1 MVDIV
6 HGTQATA
13 PHVSPTLNNE
23 AKPRTPKFQ
32 KCPKCHRA
40 DIVNGPAQLLRH
52 CGSRDDHYEL
62 MTDLKSIVDKK
73 RSRRTTVSGQACEK
87 RRNEPA
93 ATSEVTGDTTATT
106 TVTTPLPLEEPLQD
120 VEVVAPMATAMNDTV
135 EVTRRLT
142 AAFPG
147 SHIVVCLL
155 NK

>member
-6 HGTQATA
+6 PGTQATA
-13 PHVSPTLNNE
+13 PHVSSTLTNE

-62 MTDLKSIVDKK
+62 MTELKSIVDKK
-73 RSRRTTVSGQACEK
+73 RSLRTVVSGQACVK
-87 RRNEPA
+87 KRNEPA
-93 ATSEVTGDTTATT
+93 ATSQVTRDTTATT
-106 TVTTPLPLEEPLQD
+106 ITTPPPHEEPPQD
-120 VEVVAPMATAMNDTV
+120 VEVVAPSMATTMNDTV

-142 AAFPG
+142 TAFPG

>member
-1 MVDIV
+1 
-6 HGTQATA
+6 
-13 PHVSPTLNNE
+13 
-23 AKPRTPKFQ
+23 
-32 KCPKCHRA
+32 
-40 DIVNGPAQLLRH
+40 
-52 CGSRDDHYEL
+52 
-62 MTDLKSIVDKK
+62 MTELKSIVDKK

-106 TVTTPLPLEEPLQD
+106 TVTTPLPLGEPLQD